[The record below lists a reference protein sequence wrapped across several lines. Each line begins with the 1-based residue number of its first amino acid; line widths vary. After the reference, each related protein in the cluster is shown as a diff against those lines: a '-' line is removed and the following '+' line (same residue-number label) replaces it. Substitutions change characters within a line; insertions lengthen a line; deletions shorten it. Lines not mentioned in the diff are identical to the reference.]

1 LGFSRFTQRALRE
14 SVLEISD
21 SLTSLALPFC
31 ETVVDNALL
40 GILGRNLPHIRSLD
54 LRGNPNLYTLTGFY
68 DGRASADLPVD
79 DQMLTVLARYTGIT
93 DNSVEETKRVH
104 PTAQLQVFLG
114 TGGMGAG
121 IE

>member
-1 LGFSRFTQRALRE
+1 LRE